1 MAYSDTA
8 PQKDFRWNSDA
19 WNSEFSVSFPK
30 ALDFPL
36 LLINAELYQDINQHD
51 RLVLHFKGSPTA
63 EDQAIVSGDP
73 VEFTFKSGEIESKF
87 VGYIHTIEQ
96 PSGGLSGNTN
106 VICVSASYL
115 LKNSDQNIYKNK
127 TADQVVSQIAKQFGM
142 EAITQRHPKVR
153 PSTVQAGQSYW
164 SLLRRLAN
172 QTGFALKAEN
182 TTIFFVSK
190 SKMTLTKKINA
201 PYFKYITI
209 DDNGVITPSN
219 RLAGTVL
226 AFEPRVSDASPES
239 GVRVDRVITG
249 VNYANGSIIKVT
261 HPVPTPN
268 TSPNVGVVIPGEGFF
283 EEV

>member
-1 MAYSDTA
+1 MDFNRT
-8 PQKDFRWNSDA
+8 PLQKDFRWSSDSWNSD
-19 WNSEFSVSFPK
+19 FYVSFPK
-30 ALDFPL
+30 SPEFPL
-36 LLINAELYQDINQHD
+36 LIIAAELYQDINQHD
-51 RLVLHFKGSPTA
+51 RLVLHFKGSPSL
-63 EDQAIVSGDP
+63 ESQAVVSGDP
-73 VEFTFKSGEIESKF
+73 VEFTFKSAEIESKF
-87 VGYIHTIEQ
+87 TGYVHTIEQ
-96 PSGGLSGNTN
+96 PSGGLSGNTDI
-106 VICVSASYL
+106 ICVSATYL
-115 LKNSDQNIYKNK
+115 LKNADQNIYKNK

-153 PSTVQAGQSYW
+153 ASIVQAGQSYW

-190 SKMTLTKKINA
+190 SKITLSKKTNA
-201 PYFKYITI
+201 PYFNYVNIE
-209 DDNGVITPSN
+209 DNGVITAAN
-219 RLAGTVL
+219 RISGTIL
-226 AFEPRVSDASPES
+226 AFEPQVSDSSPES

-283 EEV
+283 DGE